1 MEAKLVILEG
11 KYRGREIPILNTV
24 LFIGRN
30 SDCHVC
36 LHSRAVSKRHCA
48 VVAWAG
54 KVRVRDLQSRNGTYI
69 NGRPIVGEVWV
80 GDGDELQIANHRFQ
94 FRITIDPYIPLGAPD
109 ERSLDWLLHTPAL
122 ARDASSKTDV
132 LLPPSELDE
141 GSRIVSGGRLLREF
155 VAKNNNGGGR

>member
-36 LHSRAVSKRHCA
+36 LHSKAVSKRHCA

-54 KVRVRDLQSRNGTYI
+54 KVRVRDLQSRNGTFV

-80 GDGDELQIANHRFQ
+80 GDGDELQIAHHRFK
-94 FRITIDPYIPLGAPD
+94 FSIAIDPYIPVGNPD
-109 ERSLDWLLHTPAL
+109 GQSLEWLLHTPAT

-132 LLPPSELDE
+132 LVSVPDHD
-141 GSRIVSGGRLLREF
+141 GDSRIVSGGRLLREF
-155 VAKNNNGGGR
+155 VAKQNGGGR